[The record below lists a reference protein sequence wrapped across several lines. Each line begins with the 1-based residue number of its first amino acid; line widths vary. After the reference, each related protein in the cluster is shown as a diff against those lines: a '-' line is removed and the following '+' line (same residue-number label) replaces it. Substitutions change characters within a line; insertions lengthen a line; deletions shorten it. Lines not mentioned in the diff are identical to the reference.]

1 MFALISRQSIFSMN
15 QNERNGNTCAFPYKQ
30 SSGFIDDSV
39 LIKMLSLILSSMM
52 LANLAIDPTFGC
64 FGRPNCTG
72 RIDEEVTFEDSYEFT
87 MEAFD
92 FCDADEDGCLTWNEI
107 EPCEVSVKNC

>member
-1 MFALISRQSIFSMN
+1 
-15 QNERNGNTCAFPYKQ
+15 
-30 SSGFIDDSV
+30 
-39 LIKMLSLILSSMM
+39 MLSLILSSMM

-64 FGRPNCTG
+64 FRPFNCTG
-72 RIDEEVTFEDSYEFT
+72 RIDEEVTFEDSYELT

-107 EPCEVSVKNC
+107 EPCEVSVGCCQKRPYYLHFLNNEKSI